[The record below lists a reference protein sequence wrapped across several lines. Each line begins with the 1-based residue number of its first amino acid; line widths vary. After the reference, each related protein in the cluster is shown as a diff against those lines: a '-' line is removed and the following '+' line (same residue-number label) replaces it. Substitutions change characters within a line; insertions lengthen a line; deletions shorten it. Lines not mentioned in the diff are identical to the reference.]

1 MVLFSRLPIL
11 ARFAGAALL
20 ACVSVLSP
28 VNGAEHPSPPAPAT
42 DTGQTLK
49 HPRVMALGDSLMAG
63 YNLPPGQSVPDHLS
77 QLLERDGTPVVM
89 INGGVSGDTSAG
101 GLARLE
107 RMLKNRPDVVILE
120 LGAND
125 ALQGINSKETRI
137 NLNMILH
144 RLRRD
149 SVRVLLLGMRAPPYM
164 EIDYSTDFN
173 AVYPELAVMHGIPLV
188 PFFLEGVAGNPAL
201 LQPDGMHPTN
211 EGTETIAHHI
221 LPWLKPL
228 VMQPVTHEAASG
240 PEAEP

>member
-1 MVLFSRLPIL
+1 
-11 ARFAGAALL
+11 
-20 ACVSVLSP
+20 
-28 VNGAEHPSPPAPAT
+28 
-42 DTGQTLK
+42 
-49 HPRVMALGDSLMAG
+49 MAG

-77 QLLERDGTPVVM
+77 RLLEQDGTPVVM

-107 RMLKNRPDVVILE
+107 WMLKDRPDIVILG

-125 ALQGINSKETRI
+125 ALRGINPKETKI
-137 NLNMILH
+137 NLNAILH

-149 SVRVLLLGMRAPPYM
+149 SVRVLLLGMLAPPNM
-164 EIDYSTDFN
+164 GIDYSTDFN

-211 EGTETIAHHI
+211 EGTETIARHI

-228 VMQPVTHEAASG
+228 VIQPVTHKAAFG
-240 PEAEP
+240 PRPNP